1 MSGGERWSR
10 RGLLRKSLLLGRR
23 PAEGITP
30 PPEFPPAAEPA
41 AEPDSDPEPASPEEI
56 RRRIEAEPGCREL
69 LLRLLEFCAAPRA
82 ESEIYCWMRPF
93 PEMRTA
99 FYRPETLFL
108 WMVEAGAIARLPGGE
123 YWQTTPE
130 GKQLLLS

>member
-1 MSGGERWSR
+1 M
-10 RGLLRKSLLLGRR
+10 LGRR

-30 PPEFPPAAEPA
+30 PPESPPAVEPAAEPA
-41 AEPDSDPEPASPEEI
+41 SDPEPAEPASPEAI
-56 RRRIEAEPGCREL
+56 RRRIEAEPSCREL

-99 FYRPETLFL
+99 FYTPETLFL
-108 WMVEAGAIARLPGGE
+108 WMVEAGAIARLPGE
-123 YWQTTPE
+123 EQWQTTPA

>member
-1 MSGGERWSR
+1 M
-10 RGLLRKSLLLGRR
+10 LGRR

-30 PPEFPPAAEPA
+30 PPESPPAAEPA
-41 AEPDSDPEPASPEEI
+41 AEPDSDPEPAEPASPEEI
-56 RRRIEAEPGCREL
+56 RRRIEAEPACRDL
-69 LLRLLEFCAAPRA
+69 LLRLLEFCTAPRA

-108 WMVEAGAIARLPGGE
+108 RMVEAGAIARLPGGE

>member
-1 MSGGERWSR
+1 M
-10 RGLLRKSLLLGRR
+10 LGRR
-23 PAEGITP
+23 QKEEIQP
-30 PPEFPPAAEPA
+30 PSESIPAAEPA
-41 AEPDSDPEPASPEEI
+41 AEPDSDPEPAEPASPEEI
-56 RRRIEAEPGCREL
+56 RRRIEAEPACRDL
-69 LLRLLEFCAAPRA
+69 LLRLLEFCTAPRA

-130 GKQLLLS
+130 GKQLLPS